1 MNASMKQAP
10 RSLVAALAAARVA
23 ALTALLAACASP
35 SPAPVLLTLP
45 PAVAPSSTAVSP
57 GSAAAPA
64 AAPLLVV
71 RRVGVP
77 EYLVARRVRY
87 RADAATL
94 AEWPNTYWAER
105 IEIGVSREFTAA
117 LRQQLPGWAV
127 CDTNCGDSSP
137 ALTLQVDL
145 LPMDYQRAA
154 QRLQAQARLSL
165 SRGAAGTQLLQT
177 RQTAYQLAGA
187 ADTAQAHAQAIS
199 ELIGQ
204 VAAEAATL
212 VNANKP

>member
-1 MNASMKQAP
+1 MNALLKLAP
-10 RSLVAALAAARVA
+10 LALAA
-23 ALTALLAACASP
+23 LLVACASP

-45 PAVAPSSTAVSP
+45 PAVSPQTVAVP
-57 GSAAAPA
+57 AAPA
-64 AAPLLVV
+64 SAPLLAL
-71 RRVGVP
+71 RRVALP

-127 CDTNCGDSSP
+127 CDTNCGDQSP

-145 LPMDYQRAA
+145 VPMDYLRAS

-165 SRGAAGTQLLQT
+165 TRGAAGTQLLQT
-177 RQTAYQLAGA
+177 RQITYDVAGTA
-187 ADTAQAHAQAIS
+187 DSAQSHAQAIA
-199 ELIGQ
+199 ELIGR
-204 VAAEAATL
+204 VAGEAAAL